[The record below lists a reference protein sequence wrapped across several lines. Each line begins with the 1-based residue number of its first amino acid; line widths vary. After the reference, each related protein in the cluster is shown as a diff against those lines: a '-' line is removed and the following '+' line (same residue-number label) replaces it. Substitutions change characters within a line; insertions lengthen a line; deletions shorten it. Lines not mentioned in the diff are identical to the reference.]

1 MSAEYE
7 IEAGGLAEYS
17 SWSELRNAVESNE
30 GLVVTTME
38 KLRYMKGAGRLGKH
52 VRDAI
57 SKDLAANGLGHLPPV
72 LPEYQERRVRI
83 YSLGS
88 NISDVVNAV
97 YSPSPD
103 GDLVLREIGSSKPQA
118 LVQQIRELVCG

>member
-1 MSAEYE
+1 MSTQYV
-7 IEAGGLAEYS
+7 IEGAGLAEYG
-17 SWSELRNAVESNE
+17 SWSELRSAVESND

-38 KLRYMKGAGRLGKH
+38 KLRDIKGAGRLGKH

-57 SKDLAANGLGHLPPV
+57 SKDLASNGLGHLPPV
-72 LPEYQERRVRI
+72 LPEYQERPVRV

-97 YSPSPD
+97 YSPSAD
-103 GDLVLREIGSSKPQA
+103 GDQLLREVGSSKAQT
-118 LVQQIRELVCG
+118 LVQQMRELVCG